1 MRLVLAIAALAAF
14 LVAMFGSAQAPAA
27 MPAPAATTPAPGGT
41 AHTPSDPSLAAPPAA
56 PSSTPALAGANALH
70 AVESSVQAA
79 RQRGAGDNEIHQL
92 RASRLTAAQL
102 EALISM
108 EAAEASW
115 QRRVTELRERCGTR
129 ETCGASLAPEERA
142 RWRSYAEAALR
153 Q

>member
-27 MPAPAATTPAPGGT
+27 MPAPAAAAPAPGSS
-41 AHTPSDPSLAAPPAA
+41 ARAPADAALAAHPA
-56 PSSTPALAGANALH
+56 PSRATPALPVADALH

-79 RQRGAGDNEIHQL
+79 RQRGAGENEIHQL

-102 EALISM
+102 EALIAM

-129 ETCGASLAPEERA
+129 EACGASLAPEERA